1 MSHVTKISSHHRAP
15 EWKSN
20 QIKADS
26 ILFQWFQMLMYD
38 FMRIQAI
45 EAAKMS
51 VEENST
57 QKTICPTFEVTI
69 SCKSLKLWWLK
80 SHQIEFQ

>member
-1 MSHVTKISSHHRAP
+1 
-15 EWKSN
+15 
-20 QIKADS
+20 
-26 ILFQWFQMLMYD
+26 MLMYD